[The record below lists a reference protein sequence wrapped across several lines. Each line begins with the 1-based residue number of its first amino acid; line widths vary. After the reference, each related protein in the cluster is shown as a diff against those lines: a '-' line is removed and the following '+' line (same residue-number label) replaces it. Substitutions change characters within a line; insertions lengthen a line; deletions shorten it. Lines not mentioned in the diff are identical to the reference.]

1 MYYGPVGLKSLQNY
15 KKYWESQYWG
25 WDCFLITRECRVDF
39 KSNMCVQLNKT
50 HIGGIGFGQKVA
62 DKKYLLVA
70 CARPRNVCY
79 PTVWLINAPAG
90 PQMTIRSFLPPIWW
104 RRAVGWV
111 CSRVRD
117 LMRDNLNNWRALGS
131 ASAPSASWATSS
143 LTGSSASTPPTTSP
157 PSLTLSITDCSR
169 LELWWR
175 SIRKMRCV
183 LWADCRSCALWLIHS
198 SGGWS
203 ADYPGG
209 ELEWWTFFY
218 INVDSSSNCCFQ
230 KERVLHKNTEKS
242 CCWRA

>member
-25 WDCFLITRECRVDF
+25 WDCFLITKECRVDF

-104 RRAVGWV
+104 RRAVRWV

-242 CCWRA
+242 CC